1 MAMSDELERLDSE
14 IARLQAEAAS
24 IERAP
29 RTIAERYAETEA
41 RLREAEGVYRQWG
54 FDASAG
60 HPGEAQHVQR
70 QSLIGALMVVNSAA
84 LLKAE
89 RQRIEAQGEGLTA
102 AEKARRLDQLRAAI
116 LRASANRE
124 LLVRATEGDGEFQPR
139 VIHLELAIY
148 TQAAVERLAAG

>member
-1 MAMSDELERLDSE
+1 MSADQIDAEL
-14 IARLQAEAAS
+14 ARLQAEIAS
-24 IERAP
+24 VERAP

-60 HPGEAQHVQR
+60 HPGAAQHMRR

-89 RQRIEAQGEGLTA
+89 RQRIEAQGEGLSPPAKAQRLDELRCQILKA
-102 AEKARRLDQLRAAI
+102 AARRELAV
-116 LRASANRE
+116 RE
-124 LLVRATEGDGEFQPR
+124 IERDGEFQPR
-139 VIHLELAIY
+139 VIHPELAIY
-148 TQAAVERLAAG
+148 RQAAVERQAA